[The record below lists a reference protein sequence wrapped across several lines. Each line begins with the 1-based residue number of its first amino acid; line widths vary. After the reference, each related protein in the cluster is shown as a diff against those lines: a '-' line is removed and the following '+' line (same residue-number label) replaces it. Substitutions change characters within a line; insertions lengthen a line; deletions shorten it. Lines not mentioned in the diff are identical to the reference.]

1 MQSHTIEP
9 FSNNWAYLKAE
20 LTWLD
25 RVLGMAIARQR
36 QETKVVDRVARS
48 RVDRVTS
55 HWWRGLVTLEGEA
68 AYDSPV
74 ENPRQR
80 STIPKASYQQQLEA
94 KIKVSQQSGIVLG
107 LPLLCSRLQLGTAE
121 KNLLLMALA
130 PEISR
135 RYARLYNY
143 LQETEHPGA
152 TGLPTVD
159 LILRLLCRTDADWRS
174 LRQSLTEDSALI
186 KHQLLDL
193 RSSHAHPLLARPVKL
208 PDPLVNYLLADQ
220 PESHALET
228 LLQPP
233 PCSAPASPLSSLLTS
248 SPFPSPTQNL
258 WSALILPPA
267 LLADLQHLCHR
278 VQFAQQVDEDWGFA
292 ATGLQLDDRVGT
304 IALLV
309 GASGTGKTLAVRAI
323 AQTLKTPLLCVD
335 LAQLHQDDVPS
346 LLQAITTQAPPVLL
360 LKSAECWFSRTSAL
374 PNTVLHQFLALRQQQ
389 QSITLLSVHHKHSLA
404 AQWRRELHRL
414 LAFPMPTQ
422 AERLKLWQQAFP
434 EVVPL
439 AEIDWEQL
447 AHLPLSGGDIYTI
460 ARDAAIYAA
469 AANIKLTTQH
479 LIQAYERVKGSQ
491 SRGRKL

>member
-55 HWWRGLVTLEGEA
+55 HWWRGLVTLEGET
-68 AYDSPV
+68 AYDSPA

-80 STIPKASYQQQLEA
+80 STIPKAGYQQQLEA
-94 KIKVSQQSGIVLG
+94 KIQVSQQRGIVLG

-130 PEISR
+130 PEISG

-143 LQETEHPGA
+143 LQDTEHPGA

-193 RSSHAHPLLARPVKL
+193 RSSHTHPLLARPVKL

-228 LLQPP
+228 LLQQPLCP
-233 PCSAPASPLSSLLTS
+233 SPASTLSPLLAS
-248 SPFPSPTQNL
+248 SPLPSPTQNL
-258 WSALILPPA
+258 WSALILPPG

-278 VQFAQQVDEDWGFA
+278 VQFAQKVDENWGFA
-292 ATGLQLDDRVGT
+292 ATGLQPGDRVGT

-309 GASGTGKTLAVRAI
+309 GASGTGKTLAARAI

-335 LAQLHQDDVPS
+335 LAQLHRDDVPS
-346 LLQAITTQAPPVLL
+346 LLQAIANQAPTVLL
-360 LKSAECWFSRTSAL
+360 LKSAECWFGRTSVL
-374 PNTVLHQFLALRQQQ
+374 PNTVLHQFLALRRQQ
-389 QSITLLSVHHKHSLA
+389 QSITLLSGHQKHSLA
-404 AQWRRELHRL
+404 AQWRRELHPL

-422 AERLKLWQQAFP
+422 AERLKLWQQAFS
-434 EVVPL
+434 EAVPL
-439 AEIDWEQL
+439 DKLDWEQL
-447 AHLPLSGGDIYTI
+447 SHLPLSGGDIHTI

-469 AANIKLTTQH
+469 ASDTKLTTQH
-479 LIQAYERVKGSQ
+479 LIQAYERAKGQ
-491 SRGRKL
+491 TRGRF

>member
-80 STIPKASYQQQLEA
+80 SIIPKASYQQQLEA

-208 PDPLVNYLLADQ
+208 PDSLVNYLLADQ

-228 LLQPP
+228 LLQTP
-233 PCSAPASPLSSLLTS
+233 PCSAPASPLSPLS
-248 SPFPSPTQNL
+248 SPTQNL

-292 ATGLQLDDRVGT
+292 AGLQLGDRVGT

-309 GASGTGKTLAVRAI
+309 GVSGTGKTLAARAI

-346 LLQAITTQAPPVLL
+346 LLQAIATQAPPVLL
-360 LKSAECWFSRTSAL
+360 LKSAECWFGRMSAL
-374 PNTVLHQFLALRQQQ
+374 PNTVLHQFLALRRQQ
-389 QSITLLSVHHKHSLA
+389 QSITLLSVHQKHSLA
-404 AQWRRELHRL
+404 AQWRRELHPL

-422 AERLKLWQQAFP
+422 AERLKLWQQVFP

-439 AEIDWEQL
+439 AELDWEQL
-447 AHLPLSGGDIYTI
+447 ARLPLSGGDIHTI
-460 ARDAAIYAA
+460 ARDAAIHAA
-469 AANIKLTTQH
+469 ASDTKLTTQH
-479 LIQAYERVKGSQ
+479 LIQAYERVKGQ
-491 SRGRKL
+491 TRGRKF

>member
-36 QETKVVDRVARS
+36 QETKVVERVARS

-68 AYDSPV
+68 AYDSPA
-74 ENPRQR
+74 EKPQQQ

-94 KIKVSQQSGIVLG
+94 KIQVSQQRGVALG

-143 LQETEHPGA
+143 LQETEHPDA

-193 RSSHAHPLLARPVKL
+193 RSFHAHPLLSRPVKL
-208 PDPLVNYLLADQ
+208 PDPLVNYLLADR

-228 LLQPP
+228 LLRSPLLP
-233 PCSAPASPLSSLLTS
+233 LPSPLSPL
-248 SPFPSPTQNL
+248 PSPLQDL
-258 WSALILPPA
+258 WSDLILPPS

-278 VQFAQQVDEDWGFA
+278 VQFAQQVDQDWGFA
-292 ATGLQLDDRVGT
+292 TVGQQPGDRLGT

-309 GASGTGKTLAVRAI
+309 GASGTGKTLAARAI
-323 AQTLKTPLLCVD
+323 AQTLQTTLLCVD
-335 LAQLHQDDVPS
+335 LAQLQLDDVPS
-346 LLQAITTQAPPVLL
+346 LLQAIANQAPTVLL
-360 LKSAECWFSRTSAL
+360 LKSAECWFGRTSVL
-374 PNTVLHQFLALRQQQ
+374 PNTVLHQFLALRRQQQ
-389 QSITLLSVHHKHSLA
+389 GITLLSTHQKHRLA
-404 AQWRRELHRL
+404 AQWRRELHPL

-434 EVVPL
+434 EAAPL
-439 AEIDWEQL
+439 DGLDWEQL
-447 AHLPLSGGDIYTI
+447 AHLPLNGGDIYTI

-469 AANIKLTTQH
+469 ASKTKLTTH
-479 LIQAYERVKGSQ
+479 SLIQAYERVKSSQ
-491 SRGRKL
+491 GRKRTL